1 MELNPFS
8 RDFQD
13 DPYPTYRWLRRHAP
27 LYRNEALDFWALSR
41 FRDVQAALADW
52 ATYSSAEGVQ
62 LERLDPELS
71 KLTPIMIHMDPP
83 RHDRLRKLVSKA
95 FTPRRVAEL
104 EPFVRA
110 IAVRLLEPL
119 AAHGGGDFVQEF
131 SAPLPM
137 EVIFT
142 LLGVPEPD
150 RPHLRRLMDL
160 SLERDADTPALPSR
174 ALGAMME
181 LMRYWFGLV
190 HDLRRRPDDGLVSS
204 LLEAEIEDEDG
215 TRTRL
220 TDGEIVGFC
229 SLLGAAGN
237 ETTTKL
243 LGNAVVLFARH
254 PDQYALVRADPARIP
269 GAVEEV
275 VRHSTPAQYT
285 ARTVTRDVDWYG
297 RTVPAGARML
307 LLLGAANRDER
318 EYEEPDAFRIA
329 RPIPNPLGFG
339 HGVHFCLGAS
349 LARLESRVGLEEFS
363 RRFPSYTVDETRCQR
378 VRMSNVHGW
387 SSVPFARAA

>member
-1 MELNPFS
+1 MDLNPFS
-8 RDFQD
+8 RDFQR
-13 DPYPTYRWLRRHAP
+13 DPYPTYRWLREHAP

-119 AAHGGGDFVQEF
+119 DARGGGDFVREF

-142 LLGVPEPD
+142 LLGVPEAD
-150 RPHLRRLMDL
+150 RAQLRELMDL

-181 LMRYWFGLV
+181 LMRYWFGLIR
-190 HDLRRRPDDGLVSS
+190 DRRRRPDAGLVSD
-204 LLEAEIEDEDG
+204 LLAAEIEDVHG
-215 TRTRL
+215 ARTRL
-220 TDGEIVGFC
+220 SDGEIAGFC
-229 SLLGAAGN
+229 ALLGAAGN

-243 LGNAVVLFARH
+243 LANAVVLFARH
-254 PDQYALVRADPARIP
+254 PDQYALLRAEPSRIP

-285 ARTVTRDVDWYG
+285 ARTVTRDVVWYG

-318 EYEEPDAFRIA
+318 EYDEPDAFRVT
-329 RPIPNPLGFG
+329 RTIPNPLGFG

-349 LARLESRVGLEEFS
+349 LARLETRIGLEEFG
-363 RRFPSYTVDETRCQR
+363 RCFPAYAVDESRCER
-378 VRMSNVHGW
+378 VLMSNVHGW